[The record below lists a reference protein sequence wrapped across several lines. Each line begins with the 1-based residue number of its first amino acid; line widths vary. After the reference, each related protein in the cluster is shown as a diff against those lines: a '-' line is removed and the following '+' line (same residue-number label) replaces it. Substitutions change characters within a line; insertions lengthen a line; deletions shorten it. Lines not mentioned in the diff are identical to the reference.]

1 MKHFSRGLSWPK
13 TINFWRVTT
22 YLLTYSSCSLLSFSI
37 VGYVCIRH
45 SDTKMKNG
53 SIFYFWIWMPSNM
66 YMCGIYNIHTVN
78 PTSIHFIFLKKI
90 DKNGFWILGP
100 FFENSWWG
108 IQKCQN
114 SRPNFWYFIPIYQT
128 CIRADK
134 NLT

>member
-1 MKHFSRGLSWPK
+1 MTKNHKFLKSD
-13 TINFWRVTT
+13 

-45 SDTKMKNG
+45 SNTKMKNG

-100 FFENSWWG
+100 FSKIRDG
-108 IQKCQN
+108 AYKSAKIQDQFFDILFQFTKRA
-114 SRPNFWYFIPIYQT
+114 SEPIKIWRKKFYFS
-128 CIRADK
+128 
-134 NLT
+134 LMEL